1 MRSFFLFLFSVSLF
15 GCQRE
20 LGIDLPYE
28 GDRLVIFGLI
38 SADSTIAVRI
48 QKTGPPT
55 GRFIYSESIV
65 ANAVTRLFE
74 NGVFME
80 QLQHTADGNYLSPS
94 GFKPKVGKGY
104 SLKVAAP
111 GLPNAETGVEVIPSA
126 VKIDSHVFRDTIASP
141 LNADDNSRKLTFVFT
156 DDAREVNFYSAQ
168 IIGQYKGNFVALN
181 TFYIGRPLEV
191 SEDLCSFLADDNQ
204 YVLQDGCFNGRSF
217 STDLGVSTSG
227 NLQDTTGTG
236 KSRGQKLACDQ
247 ILLRFR
253 KVTRTYRDYLRL
265 SGFDEDGFLRA
276 FTLPTREFTN
286 VKGGY
291 GLWAAYSEDEIDIL
305 K

>member
-1 MRSFFLFLFSVSLF
+1 MKRILYVLFAISLL

-20 LGIDLPYE
+20 LGVDLPYE

-38 SADSTIAVRI
+38 SADSTVAVRI

-55 GRFIYSESIV
+55 GRFLFSESIV
-65 ANAVTRLFE
+65 ANAAVRLFE
-74 NGVFME
+74 NGVLVE
-80 QLQHTADGNYLSPS
+80 QLRHTSTGNYLSPS

-104 SLKVAAP
+104 SLKVSAP
-111 GLPNAETGVEVIPSA
+111 GLPDADTGSEVIPSV
-126 VKIDSHVFRDTIASP
+126 VKVDSYVFRDTVTSP
-141 LNADDNSRKLTFVFT
+141 FTQDEARKLTFSFT
-156 DDAREVNFYSAQ
+156 DDAREANFYAAQ
-168 IIGQYKGNFVALN
+168 IIGQYRGNFVALN

-204 YVLQDGCFNGRSF
+204 YVLQDVCFNGMPF
-217 STDLGVSTSG
+217 SADLGISTNG

-236 KSRGQKLACDQ
+236 KSRGQQVDCDQ

-265 SGFDEDGFLRA
+265 SGFDEEGFLRA
-276 FTLPTREFTN
+276 FALPTREFTN
-286 VKGGY
+286 VTGGY